1 MSRVKKN
8 RSKFRKIRIA
18 IFGII
23 IIIVFIGLLKIIF
36 KKDTKNTENS
46 KNEFTLY
53 DSTIADYVKQSE
65 NGTKINISPK
75 INQDMKLNEL
85 DIKNIQLTCKNGI
98 TTLLADIFNNTNK
111 DSEIQHINI
120 KLLDKENKEIR
131 TVRGY
136 IPALK
141 IGETTKLN
149 VSMSSNLITAYDIEF
164 SKK

>member
-1 MSRVKKN
+1 MIKRIQK
-8 RSKFRKIRIA
+8 RKVRK
-18 IFGII
+18 II
-23 IIIVFIGLLKIIF
+23 IIGVIIIIACIVSANIFLKKGTNNINI
-36 KKDTKNTENS
+36 DEN
-46 KNEFTLY
+46 KLEVY
-53 DSTIADYVKQSE
+53 DSSIADYVKKIDD
-65 NGTKINISPK
+65 GTKINISPK
-75 INQDMKLNEL
+75 LNQDTKIDGL

-111 DSEIQHINI
+111 DSEIKHINI
-120 KLLDKENKEIR
+120 KLLNEENKEMR

-149 VSMSSNLITAYDIEF
+149 VSMSSNLITAYNIEF

>member
-1 MSRVKKN
+1 MIKRIQM
-8 RSKFRKIRIA
+8 RKVRK
-18 IFGII
+18 II
-23 IIIVFIGLLKIIF
+23 IIGVIIIIACIVSANIFLKKGTNNINI
-36 KKDTKNTENS
+36 DEN
-46 KNEFTLY
+46 KLEIY
-53 DSTIADYVKQSE
+53 DSSIADYVKKIDD
-65 NGTKINISPK
+65 GTKINVSPK
-75 INQDMKLNEL
+75 LNQDTKINGL

-98 TTLLADIFNNTNK
+98 TTLLADVLNNTNK
-111 DSEIQHINI
+111 DSEIKNINI
-120 KLLDKENKEIR
+120 KFLDENNKEIR

>member
-1 MSRVKKN
+1 MIKRIQM
-8 RSKFRKIRIA
+8 RKVRK
-18 IFGII
+18 II
-23 IIIVFIGLLKIIF
+23 IIGVIIIIACIVSANIFLKKGTNNINI
-36 KKDTKNTENS
+36 DEN
-46 KNEFTLY
+46 KLEIY
-53 DSTIADYVKQSE
+53 DSSIADYVKKIDD
-65 NGTKINISPK
+65 GTKINVSPK
-75 INQDMKLNEL
+75 LNQDTKINGL

>member
-1 MSRVKKN
+1 MIKRIQM
-8 RSKFRKIRIA
+8 RKVRK
-18 IFGII
+18 II
-23 IIIVFIGLLKIIF
+23 IIGVIIIIACIVSANIFLKKGTNNINI
-36 KKDTKNTENS
+36 DEN
-46 KNEFTLY
+46 KLEVY
-53 DSTIADYVKQSE
+53 DSSIADYVKKIDD
-65 NGTKINISPK
+65 GTKINVSPK
-75 INQDMKLNEL
+75 LNQDTKINGL

>member
-1 MSRVKKN
+1 MIKRIQM
-8 RSKFRKIRIA
+8 RKVRK
-18 IFGII
+18 II
-23 IIIVFIGLLKIIF
+23 IIGVIIIIACIVSANIFLKKGTNNINI
-36 KKDTKNTENS
+36 DEN
-46 KNEFTLY
+46 KLEIY
-53 DSTIADYVKQSE
+53 DYSIADYIKKIDD
-65 NGTKINISPK
+65 GTKINVSPK
-75 INQDMKLNEL
+75 LNQDTKINGL

>member
-1 MSRVKKN
+1 MIKRIQM
-8 RSKFRKIRIA
+8 RKVRK
-18 IFGII
+18 II
-23 IIIVFIGLLKIIF
+23 IIGVIIIIACIVSANIFLKKGTNNINI
-36 KKDTKNTENS
+36 DEN
-46 KNEFTLY
+46 KLEVY
-53 DSTIADYVKQSE
+53 DSSIADYVKKIDD
-65 NGTKINISPK
+65 GTKINVSPK
-75 INQDMKLNEL
+75 LHQDTTINGL

-98 TTLLADIFNNTNK
+98 TTLLADIFNNTK
-111 DSEIQHINI
+111 AESEIKHINI
-120 KLLDKENKEIR
+120 KLRDGENKEIR

>member
-1 MSRVKKN
+1 MIKRIQM
-8 RSKFRKIRIA
+8 RKVRK
-18 IFGII
+18 II
-23 IIIVFIGLLKIIF
+23 IIGVIIIIACIVSANIILKKEI
-36 KKDTKNTENS
+36 KNTKINEN
-46 KNEFTLY
+46 KFEVY
-53 DSTIADYVKQSE
+53 DSSIADYVKQT
-65 NGTKINISPK
+65 NDGTKINISPK

>member
-1 MSRVKKN
+1 MIKRIQM
-8 RSKFRKIRIA
+8 RKIRK
-18 IFGII
+18 II
-23 IIIVFIGLLKIIF
+23 IIGVIIIIACIVSANIFLKKGTNNINI
-36 KKDTKNTENS
+36 DEN
-46 KNEFTLY
+46 KLEIY
-53 DSTIADYVKQSE
+53 DSSIADYVKKIDD
-65 NGTKINISPK
+65 GTKINVSPK
-75 INQDMKLNEL
+75 LNQDTKINGL

>member
-1 MSRVKKN
+1 MIKRIQM
-8 RSKFRKIRIA
+8 RKVRK
-18 IFGII
+18 II
-23 IIIVFIGLLKIIF
+23 IIGVIIIIACIVSANIFLKKGTNNINI
-36 KKDTKNTENS
+36 DEN
-46 KNEFTLY
+46 KLEIY
-53 DSTIADYVKQSE
+53 DSSIADYVKKIDD
-65 NGTKINISPK
+65 GTKINVSPK
-75 INQDMKLNEL
+75 LNQDTKINGL

-164 SKK
+164 SNK

>member
-1 MSRVKKN
+1 MIKRIQM
-8 RSKFRKIRIA
+8 RKVRK
-18 IFGII
+18 II
-23 IIIVFIGLLKIIF
+23 IIGVIIIIACIVSANIFLKKGTNNINI
-36 KKDTKNTENS
+36 DEN
-46 KNEFTLY
+46 KLEIY
-53 DSTIADYVKQSE
+53 DSSIADYVKKIDD
-65 NGTKINISPK
+65 GTKINVSPK
-75 INQDMKLNEL
+75 LNQDTKINGL

-149 VSMSSNLITAYDIEF
+149 VSMSSNLIIA
-164 SKK
+164 SG

>member
-1 MSRVKKN
+1 MIKRIQM
-8 RSKFRKIRIA
+8 RKVRK
-18 IFGII
+18 II
-23 IIIVFIGLLKIIF
+23 IIGVIIIIACIVSANIFLKKGTNNINI
-36 KKDTKNTENS
+36 DEN
-46 KNEFTLY
+46 KLEIY
-53 DSTIADYVKQSE
+53 DSSIADYVKKIDD
-65 NGTKINISPK
+65 GTKINVSPK
-75 INQDMKLNEL
+75 LNQDTKINGL

-120 KLLDKENKEIR
+120 KLLDEENKEIR

>member
-1 MSRVKKN
+1 MIKRIQK
-8 RSKFRKIRIA
+8 RKVRK
-18 IFGII
+18 II
-23 IIIVFIGLLKIIF
+23 IIGVIIIIACIVSANIFF
-36 KKDTKNTENS
+36 KKETNNININEN
-46 KNEFTLY
+46 KLEVY
-53 DSTIADYVKQSE
+53 DSSIADYVKQSE
-65 NGTKINISPK
+65 DGTKINISPK

-111 DSEIQHINI
+111 DSEIKHINI
-120 KLLDKENKEIR
+120 KLLNEENKEMR

-149 VSMSSNLITAYDIEF
+149 VSMSSNLITAYNIEF

>member
-1 MSRVKKN
+1 MIKRIQK
-8 RSKFRKIRIA
+8 RKVRK
-18 IFGII
+18 II
-23 IIIVFIGLLKIIF
+23 IIGVIIIIACIVSANIFLKKGTNNINI
-36 KKDTKNTENS
+36 DEN
-46 KNEFTLY
+46 KLEVY
-53 DSTIADYVKQSE
+53 DSSIADYVKKIDD
-65 NGTKINISPK
+65 GTKINISPK
-75 INQDMKLNEL
+75 LNQDTKIDGL

-111 DSEIQHINI
+111 DSEIKHINI
-120 KLLDKENKEIR
+120 KLLNEENKEMR

>member
-1 MSRVKKN
+1 MIKRIQM
-8 RSKFRKIRIA
+8 RKVRK
-18 IFGII
+18 II
-23 IIIVFIGLLKIIF
+23 IIGVIIIIACIVSANIFLKKGTNNINI
-36 KKDTKNTENS
+36 DEN
-46 KNEFTLY
+46 KLEIY
-53 DSTIADYVKQSE
+53 DSSIADYVKKIDD
-65 NGTKINISPK
+65 GTKINVSPK
-75 INQDMKLNEL
+75 LNQDTKINGL

-149 VSMSSNLITAYDIEF
+149 VSMSSNLITAYEIEF